1 MNQFDVII
9 IGGGPS
15 GALCGIA
22 LQKAG
27 FRTCVIDKSVFPREK
42 LCGGLLTQKSIDL
55 LNLHCPE
62 LDFSKLVLEE
72 VDFIELYNHYDK
84 VVEYKVK
91 YPYRLT
97 DRKIF
102 DYLLISEYKN
112 KGGFL
117 FENARIAKESI
128 DVEQSTIKIGTDEF
142 HYRILIGADGCN
154 SVVSKKFSPKRMDY
168 FCLEGVQPKRPD
180 EKRLSIHFGC
190 ANVGYGWYFPKKT
203 DYVIGVIGDNHHRE
217 IQSQAEAYF
226 SKVASEKFGNVK
238 GAFIP
243 SGQKFY
249 YLNTRSNVLLVGD
262 AAGFIDPVTGE
273 GLYYAMLSGILAAKA
288 VMKAVENGSADYL
301 DEYKQ
306 LTKNIRN
313 EVKAA
318 YRLQQLF
325 YSRFF
330 YKQIFRSLAKHK
342 NFGLFYIDE
351 VMSTYHYR
359 YRNFIFQ
366 YFLKERRKRT
376 N

>member
-15 GALCGIA
+15 GALCGMA

-27 FRTCVIDKSVFPREK
+27 FRTCIIDKSGFPREK
-42 LCGGLLTQKSIDL
+42 LCGGLLTQKSVDL
-55 LNLHCPE
+55 LKTHCPQF
-62 LDFSKLVLEE
+62 DVSKFVLEE
-72 VDFIELYNHYDK
+72 VDFIKLYNRYHK
-84 VVEYKVK
+84 VMEYRVK

-112 KGGFL
+112 QGGFL
-117 FENARIAKESI
+117 FENTRISKESI
-128 DVEQSTIKIGTDEF
+128 DVEQNSVKIGNEAF
-142 HYRILIGADGCN
+142 YYRILIGADGCN
-154 SVVSKKFSPKRMDY
+154 SVVSKKFNTKRSDY
-168 FCLEGVQPKRPD
+168 FCLEGTQPKRVD

-190 ANVGYGWYFPKKT
+190 ASVGYGWCFPKRT
-203 DYVIGVIGDNHHRE
+203 DYVIGVIGSNHHHE

-226 SKVASEKFGNVK
+226 SEVTSGEFGNVK

-243 SGQKFY
+243 SGKKFY
-249 YLNTRSNVLLVGD
+249 YLNTRPNVLLVGD

-273 GLYYAMLSGILAAKA
+273 GLYYAMLSGITAAQA
-288 VMKAVENGSADYL
+288 VIKTVKKGSVDYL
-301 DEYKQ
+301 DEYRQ
-306 LTKNIRN
+306 MTKNIRS
-313 EVKAA
+313 EVKVA

-325 YSRFF
+325 YNRFF
-330 YKQIFRSLAKHK
+330 YNQIFRSLAKHK

-351 VMSTYHYR
+351 VMSTNHYR